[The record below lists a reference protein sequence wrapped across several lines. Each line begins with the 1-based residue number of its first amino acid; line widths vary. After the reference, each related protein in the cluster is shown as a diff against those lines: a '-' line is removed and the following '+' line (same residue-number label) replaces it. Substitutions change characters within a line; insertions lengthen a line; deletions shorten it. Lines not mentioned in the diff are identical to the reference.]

1 MEVNF
6 KFDVGDTAYYFNSNS
21 KIQSGEIESIS
32 FKKSQS
38 MSALTNHTCL
48 LYQLKNDT
56 RAWNEDELYSNCDDI
71 IYNIR
76 KQFSEII

>member
-6 KFDVGDTAYYFNSNS
+6 KFDVGDTAYYFNSNG
-21 KIQSGEIESIS
+21 KIQSGEIETIS
-32 FKKSQS
+32 FKKSQN
-38 MSALTNHTCL
+38 MSALTDHTCL
-48 LYQLKNDT
+48 LYQLKDDLKQ
-56 RAWNEDELYSNCDDI
+56 WKEDELYSNCDDI

>member
-1 MEVNF
+1 MEVKF
-6 KFDVGDTAYYFNSNS
+6 KFDAGDTAYYFDLNG

-48 LYQLKNDT
+48 LYQLKNNT
-56 RAWNEDELYSNCDDI
+56 RAWKEDELYSNCDDI

>member
-6 KFDVGDTAYYFNSNS
+6 KFDVGDTAYYFNSNG
-21 KIQSGEIESIS
+21 KIQSGEIETIS
-32 FKKSQS
+32 FKKSQN
-38 MSALTNHTCL
+38 MSALTDHTCL
-48 LYQLKNDT
+48 LYQLKDDFKQ
-56 RAWNEDELYSNCDDI
+56 WKEDELYSNCDDI